1 MTDNKKQFFG
11 MAAALAANLIF
22 GFSFVFSK
30 MALEVAHP
38 LIILSVRFT
47 VAFIAMNILVLLG
60 GVKVNFR
67 GKKKGR
73 LLLMCIAQP
82 LLYFVFELYGLSLTS
97 SALSGIIISLVP
109 VGVIILSTVFLKEKP
124 TALQVVCTIVSIVG
138 VSVVSL
144 LSNDGSINH
153 IIGVI
158 LLILTFISAA
168 VFNILSRSE
177 SAIFSPFERT
187 YFMFLVGF
195 IGFNV
200 ISAITLRGEYLSGLA
215 TAICDIRFI
224 VAIIYLAVLSSVVAF
239 LLYNYSTTVI
249 SAVRSSSFSNIITV
263 VSVLAGAFILKENF
277 SWLQLLLCI
286 PIIAGVWGVNYNK
299 EK

>member
-1 MTDNKKQFFG
+1 MTDNKKQFLG

-38 LIILSVRFT
+38 LIILSARFT
-47 VAFIAMNILVLLG
+47 VAFIAMNILVLFG
-60 GVKVNFR
+60 TVKVSFK
-67 GKKKGR
+67 GKKKGK

-97 SALSGIIISLVP
+97 SALSGIVISLVP

-124 TALQVVCTIVSIVG
+124 TTLQVVCTVVSIVG

-153 IIGVI
+153 TVGVV

-177 SAIFSPFERT
+177 SAVFSPFERT
-187 YFMFLVGF
+187 YFMFLVGV
-195 IGFNV
+195 IGFNAIAA
-200 ISAITLRGEYLSGLA
+200 ISLRGEYVSGLA
-215 TAICDIRFI
+215 TAVCDTRFI
-224 VAIIYLAVLSSVVAF
+224 IAIIYLAILSSVAAF
-239 LLYNYSTTVI
+239 LMYNYSTSVI

-263 VSVLAGAFILKENF
+263 VSVLAGAFILKEDF
-277 SWLQLLLCI
+277 SWLQLLLCV

-299 EK
+299 AK